1 MKLRTKSV
9 NFVLLFRRVLYIKK
23 HKNVI
28 LIFGSCILSIVLVIF
43 YFFQIN
49 TSDNKT
55 TTVDNL
61 KMTHLIIQEKKD
73 SVLIDV
79 SLENVGLLTKE
90 WKQLPKMKII
100 SFQVKDNIGKNLELE
115 PFKKGYFSSEIYAGI
130 DSGFRTLK
138 PKIPYKDSFVIN
150 FKLKDKEKIYEGPIE
165 IRIFNYAFSKFFIG
179 KIDDGMLIIEKEKV
193 ELH

>member
-1 MKLRTKSV
+1 
-9 NFVLLFRRVLYIKK
+9 
-23 HKNVI
+23 
-28 LIFGSCILSIVLVIF
+28 VLVIF

-79 SLENVGLLTKE
+79 SLENVGLLNKKFHQFPVKE
-90 WKQLPKMKII
+90 LI
-100 SFQVKDNIGKNLELE
+100 SYQIKDDDGKNLILE
-115 PFKKGYFSSEIYAGI
+115 PIKKGYFDGNIHTGI
-130 DSGFRTLK
+130 DSGFLTLK
-138 PKIPYKDSFVIN
+138 PNAIYKDSFVIN
-150 FKLKDKEKIYEGPIE
+150 FKIKDKEEIYEGPIE

-179 KIDDGMLIIEKEKV
+179 EIDDGVLVIEKEKV
-193 ELH
+193 EFH